1 MLTDGKS
8 AGRQSI
14 AGGRNDDARQCGCAS
29 AWCALLVVAS
39 GALLSGCGVTY
50 LAQAARGQFSLM
62 NARQPVERLLARPA
76 TTGSLRTQ
84 LEQVQRIRDFAS
96 RELGLPDNAS
106 YRSYA
111 DIKRPYV
118 VWNVVATPEFS
129 VAPRTWCFPVAG
141 CVAYRGYFSEAAAK
155 AFAATLRQRGDDV
168 VVGGVP
174 AYSTLGRFADPV
186 LSTMTGY
193 GELDLAAMIFHELA
207 HQVAYLPG
215 DSSFN
220 EAFATTVEEAGLTR
234 YAASRGTADAL
245 STWLARRASRAQVT
259 ELFVVKRRELA
270 SLYAAGG
277 PPETLRAKKAQQ
289 LASLAAEIRAFEQ
302 RSGRPSGYR
311 SWIEAGL
318 NNAHLASV
326 ATYFEQGPFFEGL
339 LAEQGGDLPR
349 FYREV
354 KELVALRRA
363 ETKGPR
369 RRHTPPGPRA

>member
-8 AGRQSI
+8 T
-14 AGGRNDDARQCGCAS
+14 GGGTWSWAR
-29 AWCALLVVAS
+29 ALAVLATA
-39 GALLSGCGVTY
+39 ALLSGCGLGY
-50 LAQAARGQFSLM
+50 LTQAARGQLRVM
-62 NARQPVERLLARPA
+62 HARQPVDRLLASPD
-76 TTGSLRTQ
+76 TTGGLRAQ
-84 LEQVQRIRDFAS
+84 LEQVKRIRDFAS

-129 VAPRTWCFPVAG
+129 VQPRTWCFPVAG
-141 CVAYRGYFSEAAAK
+141 CVAYRGYFSEAAAE

-220 EAFATTVEEAGLTR
+220 EAFATTVEEAGLSR
-234 YAASRGTADAL
+234 YAASQVREGAMSAAL
-245 STWLARRASRAQVT
+245 ANRFARRAARETLSQ
-259 ELFVVKRRELA
+259 LFVLRRRELA
-270 SLYAAGG
+270 ALYVRGG
-277 PPETLRAKKAQQ
+277 PVEEMRAAKAREFAA
-289 LASLAAEIRAFEQ
+289 LADAIRAFEQ
-302 RSGRPSGYR
+302 QSGRPSGYR
-311 SWIEAGL
+311 SWIESGL
-318 NNAHLASV
+318 NNAHLASI
-326 ATYFEQGPFFEGL
+326 ATYFEEMPYFERL
-339 LAEQGGDLPR
+339 LAERNGDLPG
-349 FYREV
+349 FYAAV
-354 KELVALRRA
+354 RA
-363 ETKGPR
+363 VIAQRSAEAKGPR
-369 RRHTPPGPRA
+369 RRHSSPGPRT